1 MNEKKMN
8 QPTCIPTGRY
18 SAYFAI
24 TTFILL
30 ITACSLLP
38 PSPSSVKSAASTVVS
53 AYSTQITGKTW
64 LLAGYAANGTFI
76 PLEPGQG
83 TTGRIVF
90 KADGTLI
97 GTTGINTFAGSWKM
111 KNSNKKGIYQFTVAL
126 SDISKKEAPNDI
138 ALKFDRDILGYL
150 AKTHALKME
159 KDSIKLIDERNET
172 LIRFIFLESDQN

>member
-1 MNEKKMN
+1 MNEKN
-8 QPTCIPTGRY
+8 RCSG
-18 SAYFAI
+18 YFAI
-24 TTFILL
+24 TTFVLV

-38 PSPSSVKSAASTVVS
+38 PSSSSAKTGTSTGIPSYT
-53 AYSTQITGKTW
+53 TQLTGKTW
-64 LLAGYAANGTFI
+64 LLAGYTANETFI

-90 KADGTLI
+90 KTDGTLI

-111 KNSNKKGIYQFTVAL
+111 KSSGQKGIYRFTLLL
-126 SDISKKEAPNDI
+126 SGISNKPAPNDI
-138 ALKFDRDILGYL
+138 AMKFDRDILGYL
-150 AKTHALKME
+150 ARTHALKME